1 MDTPIADANECSC
14 SAAAAAPEGN
24 GEMGASGSGLMN
36 GHSHVDYG
44 ASASAQLV
52 DNVQEVLERDVVVL
66 GGGITGAA
74 CAYGFAVEQDVD
86 SVLVLEKV
94 RYMTDTSSRSSAGIR
109 IIRNTVLAL
118 PRNLLLDVVSFSLRL
133 NECPF
138 LCVSAVHGR
147 VLCFEARRRSAS

>member
-1 MDTPIADANECSC
+1 MAGTPDNNNMASPIDVSECSC
-14 SAAAAAPEGN
+14 SAAAAAAPEGN
-24 GEMGASGSGLMN
+24 GDMGASGSGLMN

-94 RYMTDTSSRSSAGIR
+94 RYDSHDYM
-109 IIRNTVLAL
+109 
-118 PRNLLLDVVSFSLRL
+118 
-133 NECPF
+133 
-138 LCVSAVHGR
+138 
-147 VLCFEARRRSAS
+147 